1 MSLSKRHHYI
11 QVVLKT
17 IDHLRYHQVTG
28 LVILQWEEKKGKTD
42 VVNVYGNVKIHT
54 QYNFKCLQPSLTYF
68 QIGSVTAPPLPQC
81 IVDLME
87 VSQGILFLLKRN
99 MF

>member
-17 IDHLRYHQVTG
+17 VDHLRYHQVTG
-28 LVILQWEEKKGKTD
+28 LVILHGRKKRRTN
-42 VVNVYGNVKIHT
+42 VLIVYGNVNTDT
-54 QYNFKCLQPSLTYF
+54 QNNFKCLQPSLTYF
-68 QIGSVTAPPLPQC
+68 QIGSVTAPPLPQY

-87 VSQGILFLLKRN
+87 VSQGILSLLKRN